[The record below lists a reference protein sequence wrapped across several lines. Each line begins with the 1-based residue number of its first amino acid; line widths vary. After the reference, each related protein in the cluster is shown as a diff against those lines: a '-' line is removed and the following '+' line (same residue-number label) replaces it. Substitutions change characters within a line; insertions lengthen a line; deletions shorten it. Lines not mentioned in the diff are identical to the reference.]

1 MTLPA
6 IFAILVGVGMV
17 AQWATSF
24 ATRQIPELQTEPF
37 RIWFHIAGEMVTAVS
52 LITAGVGL
60 LISQPW
66 GPALY
71 LVATGMLI
79 YTRDRQPGLL
89 RTERP
94 MDLGADLRRPARPG
108 HCQRPGRGQDWDLEK
123 LTAQARR

>member
-79 YTRDRQPGLL
+79 YTVIVSPGYFAQKGQWIWVLIFAVLL
-89 RTERP
+89 VLATASA
-94 MDLGADLRRPARPG
+94 LIVARSG
-108 HCQRPGRGQDWDLEK
+108 I
-123 LTAQARR
+123 